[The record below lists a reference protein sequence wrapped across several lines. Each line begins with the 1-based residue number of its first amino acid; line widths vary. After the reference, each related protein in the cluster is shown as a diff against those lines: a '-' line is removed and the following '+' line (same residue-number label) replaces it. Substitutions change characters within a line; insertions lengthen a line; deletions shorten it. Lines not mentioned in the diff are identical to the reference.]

1 MSTFKKK
8 HRFGIFAAFVPL
20 IPILSVPFSGILFQK
35 LRYIS
40 KNSTCNA
47 RFVLLFLTLN
57 ISAELVL
64 MCIPINI
71 IGILYIIF
79 VLKESK
85 PADKSEPTEANGS
98 RRASTIIENVQ
109 SDADHLHSYNMN
121 GNRGRRSTV
130 HVIKEKIEQNF
141 FVQFFNPIVA
151 IGCIRLIVK
160 KREYNGRRILVL
172 LLITYFLAVGPAFG
186 EEPNEYNFTRIKL
199 NWDGLTYS
207 PFATYGNA
215 VSLIGTIIMVGCFS
229 KLCYMSDPLVG
240 FLGTT
245 SSAVSRI
252 LFVSHF

>member
-1 MSTFKKK
+1 MPNFT
-8 HRFGIFAAFVPL
+8 
-20 IPILSVPFSGILFQK
+20 
-35 LRYIS
+35 
-40 KNSTCNA
+40 
-47 RFVLLFLTLN
+47 
-57 ISAELVL
+57 ELVL
-64 MCIPINI
+64 MCIPINL

-85 PADKSEPTEANGS
+85 PSEKTELTEVDHA
-98 RRASTIIENVQ
+98 RRPSTVIENVQ
-109 SDADHLHSYNMN
+109 ADADHQHSYDIN

-130 HVIKEKIEQNF
+130 HVIKEKIEQNV

-151 IGCIRLIVK
+151 IGCIRLILK
-160 KREYNGRRILVL
+160 KREHHGRRILIL
-172 LLITYFLAVGPAFG
+172 LLVTYFVAVGPAFG

-252 LFVSHF
+252 FFVSHIAINS

>member
-1 MSTFKKK
+1 
-8 HRFGIFAAFVPL
+8 
-20 IPILSVPFSGILFQK
+20 
-35 LRYIS
+35 
-40 KNSTCNA
+40 
-47 RFVLLFLTLN
+47 
-57 ISAELVL
+57 
-64 MCIPINI
+64 MCIPINV

-85 PADKSEPTEANGS
+85 PIKKPEDNQTDIS
-98 RRASTIIENVQ
+98 RRPSVIPETEQ
-109 SDADHLHSYNMN
+109 TDAEHLHSYNMN

-151 IGCIRLIVK
+151 IGCIRLILK
-160 KREYNGRRILVL
+160 KRENHGRRILIL
-172 LLITYFLAVGPAFG
+172 LLITYFVAVGPAFG

-199 NWDGLTYS
+199 NWDGLKYS

-240 FLGTT
+240 FLGTA

-252 LFVSHF
+252 LFVSFFFQKLYKTY

>member
-1 MSTFKKK
+1 
-8 HRFGIFAAFVPL
+8 
-20 IPILSVPFSGILFQK
+20 
-35 LRYIS
+35 
-40 KNSTCNA
+40 
-47 RFVLLFLTLN
+47 
-57 ISAELVL
+57 
-64 MCIPINI
+64 MCIPINL
-71 IGILYIIF
+71 IGILYIIL

-85 PADKSEPTEANGS
+85 PADKPELSETNIS
-98 RRASTIIENVQ
+98 RRPSVMVDEDVVQ
-109 SDADHLHSYNMN
+109 TDADHQRSYHMN

-160 KREYNGRRILVL
+160 KREHHGRRILIL
-172 LLITYFLAVGPAFG
+172 LLVTYFVAVGPAFG

-252 LFVSHF
+252 VFVSWHTLYSN